1 MYAVRQETDAP
12 RLISYDTR
20 LRGHAPGAYSH
31 HDEPAEGG
39 ETDARLV
46 LGELGNR
53 GRRRMQD
60 LTVCQNVPVRGFEAG
75 RDACIGGNHA
85 GHT

>member
-20 LRGHAPGAYSH
+20 LRGPAPGAYAH

-46 LGELGNR
+46 LGAVGNR

-60 LTVCQNVPVRGFEAG
+60 LTVCQNVPIRRFEAG

>member
-1 MYAVRQETDAP
+1 MLDQ
-12 RLISYDTR
+12 LIDFSGCLPFYVSDR
-20 LRGHAPGAYSH
+20 VGDGLLLLLL
-31 HDEPAEGG
+31 PAWCVH
-39 ETDARLV
+39 RPLV

-53 GRRRMQD
+53 SCRRMQN